1 MIQPRRAVFLD
12 KDGTL
17 VEDVPYNVD
26 PALLRFTPNAIEA
39 LQLLSSH
46 GYALVVASN
55 QSGLARGLFDRAAL
69 ARLQAALEAML
80 ARENIRL
87 DGFYVCPHAPPAN
100 ARRPGCLCRKPA
112 PGLLRQAAR
121 ALHIDLARSWMV
133 GDILNDVEA
142 GRRAGCR
149 TVLLDVGH
157 ETEWLRTPLRTPH
170 HTARDLLEAAR
181 TIVAEGE
188 PVAAAPAPRRLDP
201 TTLPDA
207 GLPRIGALPA
217 ALHPAL
223 KRPQA
228 A

>member
-1 MIQPRRAVFLD
+1 MTEPQRAVFLD

-26 PALLRFTPNAIEA
+26 PALLRFTPNALEG
-39 LQLLSSH
+39 LRLLAAH

-69 ARLQAALEAML
+69 VRLQAALEAML
-80 ARENIRL
+80 ACNGIRL
-87 DGFYVCPHAPPAN
+87 AGFYVCPHAPSSD
-100 ARRPGCLCRKPA
+100 ARRPSCLCRKPA

-121 ALHIDLARSWMV
+121 ALRIDLARSWMV

-170 HTARDLLEAAR
+170 HTARDLLDAAR
-181 TIVAEGE
+181 TIVAQGD
-188 PVAAAPAPRRLDP
+188 PVAPAPTPRRRHAATP
-201 TTLPDA
+201 PA
-207 GLPRIGALPA
+207 GGLSRIGALPA
-217 ALHPAL
+217 ALRAAL
-223 KRPQA
+223 HRA
-228 A
+228 ETA